1 VVGFAVL
8 TDILHGAIMAP
19 RAIHLSRVM
28 KKPIIAG
35 LLCTVTF
42 FAHASTCES
51 RLEGTWKSD
60 RPTSMAYLRDHASVP
75 PKVDA
80 FLDALLGQM
89 TLTFGHGEVRT
100 DMPDMVFSLDG
111 KSTPLVGFE
120 LKKPYTVLFCDA
132 DTIAFASQSI
142 GSDKDKL
149 TVFHF
154 VSPDTFWVYMGSTDP
169 RIPDINSREYF
180 QKTDGEEP

>member
-1 VVGFAVL
+1 
-8 TDILHGAIMAP
+8 
-19 RAIHLSRVM
+19 M

-35 LLCTVTF
+35 LLLAATCS
-42 FAHASTCES
+42 AHASTCES

-60 RPTSMAYLRDHASVP
+60 RPASMAYLRDHASVS

-89 TLTFGHGEVRT
+89 TVSFGHGEVRT
-100 DMPDMVFSLDG
+100 HMPDMVFSLDG
-111 KSTPLVGFE
+111 KSTPLAGFE

-154 VSPDTFWVYMGSTDP
+154 VGQDTFWVYMGSTDP
-169 RIPDINSREYF
+169 KIPDINSREFF
-180 QKTDGEEP
+180 QRTADPSN